1 MDAPCLPHQPDSPI
15 IGEKQWNEGRS
26 LMTVEII
33 IVLISIS
40 MMMAGLF
47 FEIARPDLMVFFT
60 LFMFLMF
67 GFVSP
72 DEALAG
78 FSNQGMMTV
87 ALLFVVAGVFEK
99 SGLIERLVTSF
110 LTNTK
115 SGRSALLKLLF
126 PVSAF
131 SAFFNNTPIVAAL
144 TPVVRRW
151 TSKHDI
157 SPSRY
162 LLPLS
167 YASILGGT
175 ITLIGTS
182 TNLVIHGLLI
192 DAGETGFSFF
202 QLAWV
207 GIPLTII
214 GLIYI
219 LTCGPVLLPDHRS
232 MIQRVSDNTKDYLSE
247 MMVTDEFAY
256 VNHSVE
262 EAQLRNLKGVYLI
275 EIIRGRER
283 ISPVSSRTLV
293 QAGDRLV
300 FTGMISTIADLQK
313 RKGLEVNTGTDLSM
327 ENIRNGDSRLVEV
340 VISHQSF
347 LTQQTIKQS
356 RFREIYDAAVVAVHR
371 NDERVEG
378 KVGDIVPKAG
388 DLLLLVTGPD
398 FNERIQ
404 ERKDF
409 YITSPTDEQK
419 FYEDESKG
427 WFTLWLLLGMILM
440 VMFGWLSIF
449 KAMVITVGVLL
460 VVKIVTPNQ
469 AKDSV
474 QFQVLLLI
482 ASALGIGNVIRQT
495 GTADWVAHGLIDGLA
510 PLGVVAVLVTI
521 YLLTNVFTEFI
532 TNNAAA
538 VIMFPIGYE
547 IALDMGI
554 DPIGMAVLVAIAASA
569 SFLSPI
575 GYQTNLIVFGPGGY
589 SFGDYARI
597 GFPLTMICMITTVSI
612 VYFLYV

>member
-1 MDAPCLPHQPDSPI
+1 
-15 IGEKQWNEGRS
+15 
-26 LMTVEII
+26 MTVEII
-33 IVLISIS
+33 IVLIGIGV
-40 MMMAGLF
+40 MMAGLF
-47 FEIARPDLMVFFT
+47 FEVARPDLLVFFT
-60 LFMFLMF
+60 LFVFLMF
-67 GFVSP
+67 GFVTP

-99 SGLIERLVTSF
+99 SGLIERLITSF
-110 LTNTK
+110 LSNTT
-115 SGRSALLKLLF
+115 SGRGALLKLLF

-157 SPSRY
+157 APSRY

-192 DAGETGFSFF
+192 DAGEAGFSFF

-207 GIPLTII
+207 GIPLTMI

-219 LTCGPVLLPDHRS
+219 FLCGPALLPNHRS
-232 MIQRVSDNTKDYLSE
+232 MIQRLSDNTKDYLSE
-247 MMVTDEFAY
+247 MMVTDEFPY
-256 VNHSVE
+256 IHYSVE
-262 EAQLRNLKGVYLI
+262 DAQLRHLKGVYLI

-283 ISPVSSRTLV
+283 ISPVSSQTLIE
-293 QAGDRLV
+293 AGDRLV

-340 VISHQSF
+340 VISHQSS

-356 RFREIYDAAVVAVHR
+356 RFRETYDAAVVAVHR

-378 KVGDIVPKAG
+378 KIGDIVPKAG
-388 DLLLLVTGPD
+388 DLLLLVTGPN

-404 ERKDF
+404 ERKEF
-409 YITSPTDEQK
+409 YITSPMDEQK

-440 VMFGWLSIF
+440 VMVGWLSIF

-460 VVKIVTPNQ
+460 VGKIVTPNQ

-482 ASALGIGNVIRQT
+482 ASALGIGNVIRET
-495 GTADWVAHGLIDGLA
+495 GTADWIAHGIIGGFA
-510 PLGVVAVLVTI
+510 PLGVVAVLAAI

-547 IALDMGI
+547 IALDMGVN
-554 DPIGMAVLVAIAASA
+554 PIGMAVLVAIAASA

-589 SFGDYARI
+589 SFGDYVRI
-597 GFPLTMICMITTVSI
+597 GFPLTVICMITTVWI
-612 VYFLYV
+612 VQFLYV

>member
-1 MDAPCLPHQPDSPI
+1 
-15 IGEKQWNEGRS
+15 
-26 LMTVEII
+26 MTVEII

>member
-1 MDAPCLPHQPDSPI
+1 
-15 IGEKQWNEGRS
+15 
-26 LMTVEII
+26 MTVEII

-40 MMMAGLF
+40 IMMAGLF

-192 DAGETGFSFF
+192 DAGEAGFSFF

-219 LTCGPVLLPDHRS
+219 FTCGPVLLPDHRS

-409 YITSPTDEQK
+409 YITSPTDERK

-460 VVKIVTPNQ
+460 VAKIVTPNQ